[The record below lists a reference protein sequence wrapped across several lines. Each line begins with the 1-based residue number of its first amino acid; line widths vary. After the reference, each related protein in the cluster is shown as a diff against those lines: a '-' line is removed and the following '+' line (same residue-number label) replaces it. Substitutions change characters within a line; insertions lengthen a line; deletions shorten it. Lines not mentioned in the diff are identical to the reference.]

1 MRDTL
6 GVVLIWALVI
16 GFILFMTFFVSCSV
30 PLA

>member
-6 GVVLIWALVI
+6 GVVLIWVLVI
-16 GFILFMTFFVSCSV
+16 AFILFMTFLVSCSV